1 MPDLRRQTEISM
13 LETARYFFDK
23 AADHIQLEDSLR
35 ELLRYPKR
43 KLIVNFPVRMDDGD
57 TQHIEAYRVQHHQ
70 VLGPT
75 KGGIRYHPDVTV
87 EEVEALAVLMAWKCA
102 VMHVPFGGA
111 KGGVRCN
118 PKAMSVDELERLTRR
133 FAAEIAPIIGP
144 DVDIPAPD
152 VYTGEREMAWI
163 VDTLSMHNNGQFMPG
178 SITGKPLILG
188 GSRGRSTATGRGG
201 FFVALQLLK
210 ELGINPSG
218 ATVAVNGFG
227 NAGSVFAD
235 NFHELGAK
243 VIAVSDSSGGIY
255 NADGLD
261 IPKVKEH
268 KQQTG
273 SVSDFPGSDG
283 LTNEELLELECDVL
297 APAALENVLR
307 KSNAGNV
314 KAKSVIELAN
324 GPTTLEADEIL
335 YENGVSVAPDILANA
350 GGVTVSYFEW
360 VQDRAFYFWSAEEV
374 DTKLK
379 EHMDH
384 AFQQVWQTHQSDKVN
399 MRTAAYVVAVDRVA
413 QAARARGLYA

>member
-13 LETARYFFDK
+13 LETARHFFDK

-75 KGGIRYHPDVTV
+75 KGGIRYHPDVTI

-111 KGGVRCN
+111 KGGVRCH
-118 PKAMSVDELERLTRR
+118 PKDMSEGELERMTRR

-152 VYTGEREMAWI
+152 VYTGQREMAWI
-163 VDTLSMHNNGQFMPG
+163 VDTLSMHNNAQFMPG

-188 GSRGRSTATGRGG
+188 GSKGRSTATGRGG
-201 FFVALQLLK
+201 YFVALQLLK
-210 ELGINPSG
+210 ELGLEPSD

-227 NAGSVFAD
+227 NAGTVFAH

-243 VIAVSDSSGGIY
+243 VVAVSDSSGGVY

-261 IPKVKEH
+261 VPHVKQH
-268 KQQTG
+268 KDQTG
-273 SVSDFPGSDG
+273 SVQDFPGADALS
-283 LTNEELLELECDVL
+283 NEELLELECDVL
-297 APAALENVLR
+297 APAAMENVLHR
-307 KSNAGNV
+307 DNASNV
-314 KAKSVIELAN
+314 KAKAVIELAN

-335 YENGVSVAPDILANA
+335 YDNGVSVAPDILANA

-374 DTKLK
+374 DAKLK

-384 AFQQVWQTHQSDKVN
+384 AFQQVWQTHQNDKIN

-413 QAARARGLYA
+413 EAARARGLYA

>member
-1 MPDLRRQTEISM
+1 MPELRRQTEISM
-13 LETARYFFDK
+13 LETARHFFDK
-23 AADHIQLEDSLR
+23 AADHIKLEDSLR

-43 KLIVNFPVRMDDGD
+43 KLIVNFPVRMDDGN

-75 KGGIRYHPDVTV
+75 KGGLRYHPDVTI

-118 PKAMSVDELERLTRR
+118 PKTMSVDELERMTRR

-201 FFVALQLLK
+201 YFVALQLLK
-210 ELGINPSG
+210 ELGLEPSD
-218 ATVAVNGFG
+218 ASVAVNGFG
-227 NAGSVFAD
+227 NAGTVFAD

-243 VIAVSDSSGGIY
+243 VVAVSDSSGGIY
-255 NADGLD
+255 NAHGLD
-261 IPKVKEH
+261 IPKVKAH
-268 KQQTG
+268 KQQSG
-273 SVSDFPGSDG
+273 SVGDFPGSEAIS
-283 LTNEELLELECDVL
+283 NEELLELECDVL

-314 KAKSVIELAN
+314 RAKAVIELAN
-324 GPTTLEADEIL
+324 GPTTLEADQIL

-360 VQDRAFYFWSAEEV
+360 VQDRQFYFWSAEEV
-374 DTKLK
+374 DAKLK

-384 AFQQVWQTHQSDKVN
+384 AFQQVWQTHQNDKVN
-399 MRTAAYVVAVDRVA
+399 MRTAAYVVAIDRVA